1 MQSPAAVA
9 LSPRLAA
16 ILRLD
21 RPLALSRNTS
31 RIFRMGSLCWGMPSP
46 FERRARQCRFEPYPT
61 GAPYLHTA
69 WSPSTGIVV
78 AIDRNRWSSSTE
90 TAGRHR
96 PEPVV
101 VFNRNDWSSST
112 ETAGRHQPVC
122 AFRQSALNAALIR
135 AERN

>member
-78 AIDRNRWSSSTE
+78 AIDRNRWSSSIE
-90 TAGRHR
+90 TTGRL
-96 PEPVV
+96 
-101 VFNRNDWSSST
+101 
-112 ETAGRHQPVC
+112 QPKQLVAISRC
-122 AFRQSALNAALIR
+122 AHPICLYRLHGILAAHAARL
-135 AERN
+135 A